1 MISPLLILPLLLGTT
16 AHSPVSRAASRDV
29 TTFFQL
35 AQEDTWENVN
45 LTSMSCEY
53 WKNRTW
59 ITLQLTNSS
68 LTTFPVCLPEALQS
82 LDLSNNLLEEV
93 NGTEIAN
100 LPQLRVLSLR
110 HNHLWSVRWGSEA
123 LSSLLK
129 LDLSFNKL
137 SSVPSCHGSALPNLK
152 WLSLAGNP
160 LIEIQPLAFSCYPQL
175 HVLNLSATLLGK
187 DDSRGIR
194 DSAFAIST
202 DPNEAMN
209 RTANSISVLDLSR
222 TFFEKIEPE
231 WARDLANLRLLHLT
245 NMPRLRSL
253 DGDFFKFLPGL
264 QELHCQDSHSLS
276 FVQTEMFDS
285 APHLSHLSFEN
296 CNLSFFNPWN
306 TNSSEGITINLSG
319 NSLLCDCQLSWLLSK
334 PEKVVLQKAGETFCT
349 SQEDSGRHPT
359 PFSLLELYNKCQSE
373 SNVTLPDSNTAL
385 PDHDSFNFTSDETSA
400 VVTTDSALLTTDLTH
415 SSSLIHGD
423 VMSTAASNPM
433 LTKDTSSS
441 SLIQWDVRST
451 AASNSMLTKDTSSS
465 SLIQWDVRSTAASN
479 SMLTKDTSSS
489 SLIQW
494 DVRSTAA
501 SNSMLTKDTSSS
513 SLIQWDVRSTAASNS
528 MLTKD
533 TSSSSLIQWDVRSTA
548 ASNSMLTKDTSSSS
562 LIQWDVRSTAASNS
576 MLTKDTSS
584 SSLIQW
590 DVRSTAASNSMLTK
604 DTSSSSLI
612 QWDVRST
619 AGSNPMLTKD
629 TYTSSLTQGDVRSTE
644 ASNPTEPILAKANS
658 SSHEQKAVSES
669 TSNPPSSASVTSFPV
684 FFQEFFAQTPDHSST
699 SPTGTEQPQRGLRT
713 THTTFPREGTFSQTT
728 SGYST
733 GGAGVPHTT
742 NHPTHSFA
750 THGREGAPQTSPPQV
765 ISTRSRAHSE
775 AAGST
780 PPPHYTDDYDYED
793 QPKEPPVH
801 TAHVACDYNPCRHL
815 QKPCKELQ
823 NITQC
828 SCPGTSREDEIPDPP
843 RLREV
848 IEITDSSAQI
858 RWCAPYSV
866 VHSYELV
873 LRAQDSED
881 RQIVMDNIYPTARQY
896 TLYNLLPFTTYHIC
910 VSASNKAGSSQKT
923 GQEIPGNSC
932 TSFKTKPSY
941 KYVFAGLSAASGL
954 FLITTIILSVCLCKA
969 CKKPQSEQYGT
980 HLVSYKNPAFDY
992 PLKLQTTN

>member
-1 MISPLLILPLLLGTT
+1 
-16 AHSPVSRAASRDV
+16 AHGPVSRAASRDV

-35 AQEDTWENVN
+35 AQEETWENVN
-45 LTSMSCEY
+45 LTSMSCES

-68 LTTFPVCLPEALQS
+68 LTTFPVCLPEALQR

-123 LSSLLK
+123 LTSLLK

-137 SSVPSCHGSALPNLK
+137 SSVPSCHSSALPNLR

-175 HVLNLSATLLGK
+175 HFLNLSATLLGK

-202 DPNEAMN
+202 DPKEAMN
-209 RTANSISVLDLSR
+209 RTENSISVLDLSR
-222 TFFEKIEPE
+222 TFFEKIQPE
-231 WARDLANLRLLHLT
+231 WARDLANLRSLHLT

-253 DGDFFKFLPGL
+253 DGDFFKYLPGL
-264 QELHCQDSHSLS
+264 QELHCQDSNSLS

-319 NSLLCDCQLSWLLSK
+319 NPLLCDCQLSWLLSK
-334 PEKVVLQKAGETFCT
+334 PEKVVLQKARETFCT
-349 SQEDSGRHPT
+349 SQEDSGRPPT

-373 SNVTLPDSNTAL
+373 SN
-385 PDHDSFNFTSDETSA
+385 
-400 VVTTDSALLTTDLTH
+400 
-415 SSSLIHGD
+415 
-423 VMSTAASNPM
+423 
-433 LTKDTSSS
+433 
-441 SLIQWDVRST
+441 
-451 AASNSMLTKDTSSS
+451 
-465 SLIQWDVRSTAASN
+465 
-479 SMLTKDTSSS
+479 
-489 SLIQW
+489 
-494 DVRSTAA
+494 
-501 SNSMLTKDTSSS
+501 
-513 SLIQWDVRSTAASNS
+513 
-528 MLTKD
+528 
-533 TSSSSLIQWDVRSTA
+533 
-548 ASNSMLTKDTSSSS
+548 
-562 LIQWDVRSTAASNS
+562 
-576 MLTKDTSS
+576 
-584 SSLIQW
+584 
-590 DVRSTAASNSMLTK
+590 
-604 DTSSSSLI
+604 
-612 QWDVRST
+612 
-619 AGSNPMLTKD
+619 
-629 TYTSSLTQGDVRSTE
+629 
-644 ASNPTEPILAKANS
+644 PILAKANS
-658 SSHEQKAVSES
+658 SSHEKAVSES
-669 TSNPPSSASVTSFPV
+669 TSNPPSSAPATSFPV
-684 FFQEFFAQTPDHSST
+684 FFQEFFAQSPDHSST
-699 SPTGTEQPQRGLRT
+699 SPTGTEQPQTGLRT
-713 THTTFPREGTFSQTT
+713 THTTFPREGPFSQTT
-728 SGYST
+728 SDYST
-733 GGAGVPHTT
+733 GGTGVPHTT

-765 ISTRSRAHSE
+765 ISTRSRAHPE
-775 AAGST
+775 AAAST
-780 PPPHYTDDYDYED
+780 PPPHYTDDYDYEE
-793 QPKEPPVH
+793 QPKEPSVH

-828 SCPGTSREDEIPDPP
+828 SCPGTREDEIPDPP

-881 RQIVMDNIYPTARQY
+881 RQFVMDNIYPTARQY

-980 HLVSYKNPAFDY
+980 HLVSYKNPA
-992 PLKLQTTN
+992 

>member
-1 MISPLLILPLLLGTT
+1 TAGMMSPLLILPLLLGTT
-16 AHSPVSRAASRDV
+16 AHGPVSRAASKDV
-29 TTFFQL
+29 TTVFQL
-35 AQEDTWENVN
+35 AHEDTWENVN

-59 ITLQLTNSS
+59 ITLQLNNSS
-68 LTTFPVCLPEALQS
+68 LTAFPVCLPEALQR

-110 HNHLWSVRWGSEA
+110 HNHLQSVRWGSEA

-137 SSVPSCHGSALPNLK
+137 SSVPSCHGSALPNLR

-175 HVLNLSATLLGK
+175 HVLNLSATLLGQ

-209 RTANSISVLDLSR
+209 RTANSISVLDLSG
-222 TFFEKIEPE
+222 TFFEKIKPE
-231 WARDLANLRLLHLT
+231 WARDLANLRSLHLT

-253 DGDFFKFLPGL
+253 DGDFLKSLPGL

-296 CNLSFFNPWN
+296 CNLSSFNPWN
-306 TNSSEGITINLSG
+306 TNSSDGITINLSG
-319 NSLLCDCQLSWLLSK
+319 NPLLCDCQLSWLLSK
-334 PEKVVLQKAGETFCT
+334 PEKVVLQKAWETFCT
-349 SQEDSGRHPT
+349 SQEDSGRSPT
-359 PFSLLELYNKCQSE
+359 SFSLWELYNKCQSE
-373 SNVTLPDSNTAL
+373 SNP
-385 PDHDSFNFTSDETSA
+385 
-400 VVTTDSALLTTDLTH
+400 
-415 SSSLIHGD
+415 I
-423 VMSTAASNPM
+423 
-433 LTKDTSSS
+433 LTK
-441 SLIQWDVRST
+441 
-451 AASNSMLTKDTSSS
+451 TKT
-465 SLIQWDVRSTAASN
+465 
-479 SMLTKDTSSS
+479 
-489 SLIQW
+489 
-494 DVRSTAA
+494 
-501 SNSMLTKDTSSS
+501 
-513 SLIQWDVRSTAASNS
+513 
-528 MLTKD
+528 
-533 TSSSSLIQWDVRSTA
+533 
-548 ASNSMLTKDTSSSS
+548 
-562 LIQWDVRSTAASNS
+562 
-576 MLTKDTSS
+576 
-584 SSLIQW
+584 
-590 DVRSTAASNSMLTK
+590 
-604 DTSSSSLI
+604 
-612 QWDVRST
+612 
-619 AGSNPMLTKD
+619 
-629 TYTSSLTQGDVRSTE
+629 
-644 ASNPTEPILAKANS
+644 NS
-658 SSHEQKAVSES
+658 SSHEEKAVSES
-669 TSNPPSSASVTSFPV
+669 TSNPSSSASVTSFPV
-684 FFQEFFAQTPDHSST
+684 FFQEFFAQSPDHSST
-699 SPTGTEQPQRGLRT
+699 SPTGTEQPQGGLRT
-713 THTTFPREGTFSQTT
+713 THTTFPREGQFNQTT
-728 SGYST
+728 SDYST
-733 GGAGVPHTT
+733 GGAVVPPT
-742 NHPTHSFA
+742 NHPFA
-750 THGREGAPQTSPPQV
+750 SHGREGAPQTSPPQV
-765 ISTRSRAHSE
+765 ISTRSRAQPDP
-775 AAGST
+775 AGST
-780 PPPHYTDDYDYED
+780 APPHYTDDYDYE
-793 QPKEPPVH
+793 QPKGSPAH

-815 QKPCKELQ
+815 QRPCKELQ

-873 LRAQDSED
+873 LHAQDKED
-881 RQIVMDNIYPTARQY
+881 RQFVMDNIYPTARQY

-941 KYVFAGLSAASGL
+941 KYIFAGLSAASGL

-980 HLVSYKNPAFDY
+980 HLVSYKNPA
-992 PLKLQTTN
+992 